1 MADDLEKNK
10 QQGGQSQKSGQ
21 SGQTGGQQQ
30 PGNVDPNKKN
40 PSQNEQ
46 DEKDRQRRAS

>member
-10 QQGGQSQKSGQ
+10 QQGGQGQK

-30 PGNVDPNKKN
+30 QGNVDPNKKN